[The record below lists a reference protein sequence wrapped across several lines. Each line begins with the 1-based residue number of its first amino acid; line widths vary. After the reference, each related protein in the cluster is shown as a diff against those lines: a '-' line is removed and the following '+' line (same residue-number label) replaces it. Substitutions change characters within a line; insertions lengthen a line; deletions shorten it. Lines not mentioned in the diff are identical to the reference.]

1 MKLASTQPLP
11 RGRAASAPQT
21 SRRAF
26 GSLLTNR
33 QKQVLAMEAAK
44 AFAKLEKYGSLD
56 LPAEIERSA
65 KSVRQ
70 SVWRHQQTLLITQR
84 VESFTLLKQSEY
96 RPMLEHF
103 QTLSGDLGPAFDT
116 ALREIKDA
124 ACHRA
129 PGCEWVRDLHH
140 WATRAGLGEP
150 YIRTIS
156 MAKFKTSRMEELSE
170 RQLKQLHDT
179 IVNRARDKL
188 DLGEKSERNKS
199 QRKSRKAAAQAQ
211 AAEPAEMDQPF

>member
-1 MKLASTQPLP
+1 MKLASPLP
-11 RGRAASAPQT
+11 RGRTASAPQS

-56 LPAEIERSA
+56 LPAEVERSA

-84 VESFTLLKQSEY
+84 VESFTQLKQSEY
-96 RPMLEHF
+96 RPILEHF
-103 QTLSGDLGPAFDT
+103 LTLSGELGKAFDT
-116 ALREIKDA
+116 ALREINDA

-129 PGCEWVRDLHH
+129 PGCEWLRDLHH
-140 WATRAGLGEP
+140 WANRAGLGEA
-150 YIRTIS
+150 YITTVSRS
-156 MAKFKTSRMEELSE
+156 KFKTSRMEELSE
-170 RQLKQLHDT
+170 RQLEQLHDT
-179 IVNRARDKL
+179 IVNRARAKL
-188 DLGEKSERNKS
+188 GLGETAERNKK
-199 QRKSRKAAAQAQ
+199 QRQTAR
-211 AAEPAEMDQPF
+211 E